1 MKTTFKIFTFFFA
14 VATLIACAGEESEQL
29 RQARTIQEAMS
40 KSSQILDSSI
50 TVKLNELSTELTTLS
65 TDSLLATD
73 SLKMAQYK
81 EVKTWY
87 SSIEML
93 KSELADW
100 NNTMKKLPST
110 EEIAKGAENPF
121 GADMKDEDILKAV
134 QVDQTKFEDLKSRIE
149 TEIQ

>member
-1 MKTTFKIFTFFFA
+1 MKTTLKIFTFFLA
-14 VATLIACAGEESEQL
+14 GATLIACAGEESEQL

-50 TVKLNELSTELTTLS
+50 TVKLNELSTELTTMS
-65 TDSLLATD
+65 ADSLLSAD

-93 KSELADW
+93 KSELSDW
-100 NNTMKKLPST
+100 TNTMKKLPST
-110 EEIAKGAENPF
+110 EEIANGAENPF

-134 QVDQTKFEDLKSRIE
+134 QADQTKFEDLKSRIE

>member
-29 RQARTIQEAMS
+29 RQARTIQEAMT
-40 KSSQILDSSI
+40 KSGQILDSSI

-65 TDSLLATD
+65 SDSLLATD

-100 NNTMKKLPST
+100 NSTMKKLPST
-110 EEIAKGAENPF
+110 EEIANGAENPF
-121 GADMKDEDILKAV
+121 GSDMKDEDILKAV
-134 QVDQTKFEDLKSRIE
+134 QADQTKFEDLKSRIE

>member
-134 QVDQTKFEDLKSRIE
+134 QADQTKFEDLKSRIE

>member
-110 EEIAKGAENPF
+110 EEIAGGAENPF

-134 QVDQTKFEDLKSRIE
+134 QADQTKFEDLKSRIE

>member
-1 MKTTFKIFTFFFA
+1 MKTTLKIFTFFLA

-50 TVKLNELSTELTTLS
+50 TVKLNELSTELTTMS
-65 TDSLLATD
+65 AD

-93 KSELADW
+93 KSELSDW
-100 NNTMKKLPST
+100 TNTMKKLPST
-110 EEIAKGAENPF
+110 EEIANGAENPF

-134 QVDQTKFEDLKSRIE
+134 QADQTKFEDLKSRIE

>member
-110 EEIAKGAENPF
+110 EEIAKDAENPF